1 MAYRRRKE
9 AVEQQIKEHN
19 QSKQMAHKKPQTNVN
34 NSINS
39 KIDSNENQVSNNET
53 ETNKCPFKS
62 SEKNIDSTINKQTT
76 NETNNETPL
85 NQIKPNKKV
94 VVSIQTNEDKAKENI
109 LSKL

>member
-1 MAYRRRKE
+1 
-9 AVEQQIKEHN
+9 
-19 QSKQMAHKKPQTNVN
+19 MAHKKPQTNVK